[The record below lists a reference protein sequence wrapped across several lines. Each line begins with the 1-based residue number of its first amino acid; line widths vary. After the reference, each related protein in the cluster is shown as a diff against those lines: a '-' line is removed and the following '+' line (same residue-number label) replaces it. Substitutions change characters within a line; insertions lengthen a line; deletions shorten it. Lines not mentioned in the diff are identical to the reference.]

1 VTSPSEKPPTESLAP
16 ERTAAESP
24 PPESITSGEFDVAR
38 PECLETPYGEPVEL
52 SRPSWAEPWN
62 FAGWGHA
69 ERLEFYAS
77 APSAPPKIT
86 RPHTKLG
93 EWSATAICGNDITS
107 SVLYVTALCTIVS
120 GVYAPI
126 ALAMVGLV
134 LYLFRKIYEEVG
146 SALPLNGGAYNVLLN
161 TTSKYKASMAACLTL
176 LSYVATAVISS
187 TEAMHYAHAIWHV
200 IPVVEGTV
208 ALLAAFALLC
218 IIGIKESAGVALVIF
233 LLHITTL
240 VGIVVSGVLLVTS
253 DVSILV
259 ANFGQLRWEGA
270 GQALFLGF
278 SAGLLGISGFESSA
292 NFIEEQAPG
301 VFPRTLRN
309 MWMAVFFFN
318 TSISVLALGLLRTD
332 EFAAH
337 QETLLTEMGGR
348 ALGSWFAH
356 WISVN
361 AVLVLSGAVLTSY
374 VGVTGLVRRMALDRC
389 LPRGLLTENKWRH
402 TPHWIPLSFFVLCVS
417 ILLITRGNV
426 ATLAGVYTISFL
438 GVMALFAIGNRLL
451 AVKRNRLPRT
461 AKASWPG
468 AVLALLAVLV
478 GLAGNIIG
486 KENEARLFLVY
497 FAVAMAAVTIM
508 FSRVTILK
516 AFLYV
521 GRAVHEKIEALN
533 RVLSDWT
540 LGKVNAINAQSM
552 VFFTRGDSPANLRR
566 AIEYV
571 LHNEQTKNLK
581 VVHVYQNEE
590 DIPKRLAEQL
600 RSLDEIFP
608 EIRIDFLVVKGR
620 FGPDLIQK
628 LSAHL
633 DVPQNYMFI
642 GCPGDRFPHN
652 LADLGGVRL
661 IV

>member
-1 VTSPSEKPPTESLAP
+1 MGHD
-16 ERTAAESP
+16 SP
-24 PPESITSGEFDVAR
+24 PAGVTTNDDVGPDTTASGEIR
-38 PECLETPYGEPVEL
+38 TTPLDDSVEPP
-52 SRPSWAEPWN
+52 RPSWVEPWT

-69 ERLEFYAS
+69 ERLEFQTG
-77 APSAPPKIT
+77 APSAPPKVT
-86 RPHTKLG
+86 APHSKLG
-93 EWSATAICGNDITS
+93 QWSATAICGNDITS

-120 GVYAPI
+120 GVYAPL
-126 ALAMVGLV
+126 ALAMVGVV

-161 TTSKYKASMAACLTL
+161 TTSKYKASIAACLTL

-187 TEAMHYAHAIWHV
+187 TEALHYAHGVWHA

-208 ALLAAFALLC
+208 VLLGAFALLN
-218 IIGIKESAGVALVIF
+218 ILGMKESAGVALVIF
-233 LLHITTL
+233 LLHIATL
-240 VGIVVSGVLLVTS
+240 LGIVVSGVVLVTS
-253 DVSILV
+253 DLSVFK
-259 ANFGQLRWEGA
+259 ANLGELRFEGA
-270 GQALFLGF
+270 GRALFLGF

-309 MWMAVFFFN
+309 MWAAVFFFN
-318 TSISVLALGLLRTD
+318 TAISVLALGLLRTS
-332 EFAAH
+332 EFGAH
-337 QETLLTEMGGR
+337 QETLLAEMGGR
-348 ALGSWFAH
+348 ALGGWFAS
-356 WISVN
+356 WIGIN

-389 LPRGLLTENKWRH
+389 LPRGLLKENKLRR
-402 TPHWIPLSFFVLCVS
+402 TPHWIPLSFFFLCVS
-417 ILLITRGNV
+417 ILLITKGDV

-438 GVMALFAIGNRLL
+438 GVMALFAIGNRML
-451 AVKRNRLPRT
+451 AVKRGRLPRS
-461 AKASWPG
+461 ARASWPG
-468 AVLALLAVLV
+468 ALFALLAVCV

-486 KENEARLFLVY
+486 KEAEARLFLVY
-497 FAVAMAAVTIM
+497 FAIAMTLVTVM
-508 FSRVTILK
+508 FGRVTILK
-516 AFLYV
+516 WLLYM
-521 GRAVHEKIEALN
+521 GRAVHEKVEAINNLLSGWTIE
-533 RVLSDWT
+533 
-540 LGKVNAINAQSM
+540 KVNAINSQSM

-590 DIPKRLAEQL
+590 EIPTKLAQQL
-600 RSLDEIFP
+600 RSLDEIYP

>member
-1 VTSPSEKPPTESLAP
+1 MTSPSEKPPP
-16 ERTAAESP
+16 
-24 PPESITSGEFDVAR
+24 DVATSSPGPDGATSAEFGVVR
-38 PECLETPYGEPVEL
+38 PVTGEVDALSYGDSVEP
-52 SRPSWAEPWN
+52 SRPSSAEPWN

-69 ERLEFYAS
+69 ERLEFYAT
-77 APSAPPKIT
+77 ARSAPPKVT

-93 EWSATAICGNDITS
+93 QWSATAICGNDITS

-161 TTSKYKASMAACLTL
+161 TTSKYKASIAACLTL

-187 TEAMHYAHAIWHV
+187 TEALHYAHGVWHA

-208 ALLAAFALLC
+208 VLLAAFALLT
-218 IIGIKESAGVALVIF
+218 ILGIKESAGVALVIF
-233 LLHITTL
+233 VLHMITL
-240 VGIVVSGVLLVTS
+240 AGIVVSGAMLVTS
-253 DVSILV
+253 DVSVLFE
-259 ANFGQLRWEGA
+259 NFGQMRFEGA
-270 GQALFLGF
+270 GRALFLGF

-318 TSISVLALGLLRTD
+318 TTISVLALGLLRTD

-337 QETLLTEMGGR
+337 QETLLAEMGGR
-348 ALGSWFAH
+348 ALGDWFAT
-356 WISVN
+356 WIGIN

-374 VGVTGLVRRMALDRC
+374 IGVTGLVRRMALDRC
-389 LPRGLLTENKWRH
+389 LPRGLLKENEVRH
-402 TPHWIPLSFFVLCVS
+402 TPHWIPLSFLFLCVS
-417 ILLITRGNV
+417 ILLITRGDV

-451 AVKRNRLPRT
+451 AVKRARLPRS

-468 AVLALLAVLV
+468 TVLALMAICV
-478 GLAGNIIG
+478 GLAGNVIG
-486 KENEARLFLVY
+486 NEDEARLFLIY
-497 FAVAMAAVTIM
+497 FAVAMAIVTIM
-508 FSRVTILK
+508 FARVTILK
-516 AFLYV
+516 WFLYM
-521 GRAVHEKIEALN
+521 GKAAHEKVEALN
-533 RVLSDWT
+533 RALSDWT
-540 LGKVNAINAQSM
+540 LGKVNAINSQSM

-571 LHNEQTKNLK
+571 LHNEQTRNLK
-581 VVHVYQNEE
+581 VVHVYQDEE
-590 DIPKRLAEQL
+590 DIPKKLAQQL
-600 RSLDEIFP
+600 RALDEIFP

-628 LSAHL
+628 LSAYL

>member
-1 VTSPSEKPPTESLAP
+1 M
-16 ERTAAESP
+16 
-24 PPESITSGEFDVAR
+24 
-38 PECLETPYGEPVEL
+38 PYGDSVEP

-69 ERLEFYAS
+69 ERLEFYAT
-77 APSAPPKIT
+77 APSAPPKVT
-86 RPHTKLG
+86 RSHTKLG
-93 EWSATAICGNDITS
+93 QWSATAICGNDITS

-161 TTSKYKASMAACLTL
+161 TTSKYKASIAACLTL

-187 TEAMHYAHAIWHV
+187 TEALHYAHGVWHA

-208 ALLAAFALLC
+208 VLLGAFALLT
-218 IIGIKESAGVALVIF
+218 ILGIKESAGVALVIF
-233 LLHITTL
+233 LLHMVTL
-240 VGIVVSGVLLVTS
+240 LGIVVSGSMLVTS
-253 DVSILV
+253 DVSVLLE
-259 ANFGQLRWEGA
+259 NFGQLRFEGA
-270 GQALFLGF
+270 GRALFLGF

-309 MWMAVFFFN
+309 MWLAVFFFN

-337 QETLLTEMGGR
+337 QETLLAEMGGR
-348 ALGSWFAH
+348 ALGGWFAT
-356 WISVN
+356 WIGIN

-374 VGVTGLVRRMALDRC
+374 IGVTGLVRRMALDRC
-389 LPRGLLTENKWRH
+389 LPRGLLKENRIRH
-402 TPHWIPLSFFVLCVS
+402 TPHWIPLSFFFLCVS
-417 ILLITRGNV
+417 ILLITGGDV

-451 AVKRNRLPRT
+451 AVKRARLPRS
-461 AKASWPG
+461 ARASWLG
-468 AVLALLAVLV
+468 AVLALMAICV
-478 GLAGNIIG
+478 GLAGNVIG
-486 KENEARLFLVY
+486 KEDEARLFLVY
-497 FAVAMAAVTIM
+497 FAVAMAIVTVM
-508 FSRVTILK
+508 FARVTLLK
-516 AFLYV
+516 WFLYL
-521 GRAVHEKIEALN
+521 GKAVQEQVDALN
-533 RVLSDWT
+533 RALSDWT

-571 LHNEQTKNLK
+571 LHNEQTRNLK

-590 DIPKRLAEQL
+590 EIPKRLAEQL
-600 RSLDEIFP
+600 RALDEIFP